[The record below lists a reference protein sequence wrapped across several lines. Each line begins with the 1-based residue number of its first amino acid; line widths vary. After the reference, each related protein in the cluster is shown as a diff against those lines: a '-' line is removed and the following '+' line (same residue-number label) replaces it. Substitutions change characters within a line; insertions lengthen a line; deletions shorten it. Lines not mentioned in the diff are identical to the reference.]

1 MPELVLCWLSWLG
14 VGVCPIV
21 WFISPVWFHWGKLI
35 FPLVLGPHLVWIS
48 AGPKCAVPVWE
59 FTCVSVLQCLE
70 DPVSLACS
78 IPTDSQFPYL
88 LFHRVSWAFRGL
100 MKTFKTGRSKVYSF
114 SAYWPTMG
122 LLLVPIYCRRKLL
135 WRWVRE
141 ILIYG
146 YVGIILLLC
155 SFGGTKFLV
164 LP

>member
-1 MPELVLCWLSWLG
+1 MIVRENISKMPELVLCWLSWLG

-48 AGPKCAVPVWE
+48 AGPMCAVPVWE

-100 MKTFKTGRSKVYSF
+100 MKTFRTGRSKVYHSLRI
-114 SAYWPTMG
+114 G
-122 LLLVPIYCRRKLL
+122 QLL